1 MTERSNRNLYTKISQ
16 LVLAG
21 YWIALFVATHL
32 PPTTPFL
39 PGPAI
44 DKLVHALVYAVLAG
58 LLATAWELAAGV
70 LALRHLCW
78 AWVVVAMY
86 GALDEI
92 TQIPVGRECSFWDW
106 SADAI
111 GAVVGLALFV
121 GIRRL
126 MAAT

>member
-58 LLATAWELAAGV
+58 LLATAWELAAGALILFLPRLRTENTELR
-70 LALRHLCW
+70 LAL
-78 AWVVVAMY
+78 AWV
-86 GALDEI
+86 
-92 TQIPVGRECSFWDW
+92 P
-106 SADAI
+106 
-111 GAVVGLALFV
+111 
-121 GIRRL
+121 
-126 MAAT
+126 